1 MHIDLPDTDGGNV
14 IRIEILRQSRYLRQ
28 RMRTCPHHKLIVDTA
43 LAQVKCG
50 DCGAELNPM
59 ECLAMMVEEWHRVEN
74 LYANYK
80 AASEKHE
87 KRSKV
92 KCRNCGKLTPINPN

>member
-1 MHIDLPDTDGGNV
+1 
-14 IRIEILRQSRYLRQ
+14 
-28 RMRTCPHHKLIVDTA
+28 
-43 LAQVKCG
+43 
-50 DCGAELNPM
+50 
-59 ECLAMMVEEWHRVEN
+59 MMVEEWHRVEN